1 LEKKIESFEAKQV
14 TQLRQELLQ
23 KVEKVGGIDFIG
35 AQVEV
40 GNADNL
46 KKLSLELKP
55 LLAANHL
62 IVLAAVI
69 GGKPSVSLAVSE
81 SLNETRG
88 WDAVKIIKEKIA
100 GLIKGGGG
108 GQKTLAAAG
117 GQDAGQLQQVVQAVK
132 ELAAG

>member
-1 LEKKIESFEAKQV
+1 
-14 TQLRQELLQ
+14 
-23 KVEKVGGIDFIG
+23 VEKVGGIDFIG
-35 AQVEV
+35 AHVEV